1 MTPAGKRWI
10 RLHYEALVERHAEVL
25 RCLFRTSD
33 EFSFHTR
40 RLRPFSETDQR
51 LAHDAALAPLSGEM
65 TLRKSGMENWPGK
78 YGRDPH
84 GAYVRYRASARARE
98 VVLSWPDP
106 FEAVERGLPEG
117 HQLLP
122 PRGSV
127 VCHGDP
133 RTPRRGAAGRRRGRG
148 PVPAAGQR
156 RLGLRRAPPHL
167 DKASVKSAAPQNR
180 GAALCRWKAAQNAEA
195 GTRPPE

>member
-106 FEAVERGLPEG
+106 FEAVERGLPEDI
-117 HQLLP
+117 
-122 PRGSV
+122 SFY
-127 VCHGDP
+127 
-133 RTPRRGAAGRRRGRG
+133 RRGEVWFATVTHERLAEARLDAAGDAALFLPLDSAGWDYDERRRIWTK
-148 PVPAAGQR
+148 
-156 RLGLRRAPPHL
+156 RA
-167 DKASVKSAAPQNR
+167 
-180 GAALCRWKAAQNAEA
+180 
-195 GTRPPE
+195 